1 MLNNRSPSGLSGYL
15 PVAAI
20 AVAGLMLCLTDP
32 IALQLL
38 RNATF
43 DQFQRWQPRA
53 ATESPVRVVDIDDES
68 LSRLGQWP
76 WPRTLIA
83 DLLLRLQN
91 AEPACISFDMIFAEP
106 DRTSPVNMKRLWR
119 LDDAAGPWLDSLP
132 DHDSVLAQAVKRGR
146 VSLGFALQ
154 ADGGEHD
161 RLLSKARFVFLGAPQ
176 FFKMPSYGHSISS
189 LPTLQNAA
197 DGNGTLSVTADADGV
212 IRRLPILMVYQN
224 KPVPSLAAES
234 LRVMQAGQNFTLDT
248 RSDNGSGLALLK
260 VGRISVPVNEQGE
273 VWLHFSAHAGAG
285 HIPAWKILQGQV
297 AADELA
303 GKLILIGTSAQGL
316 MDMRFSPLGKVIAG
330 IDMHAQVLEQ
340 ILAGQH
346 LLRPAWA
353 ASLEAVVLVI
363 GSLTVGA
370 LALSHAALTSFLL
383 FVLALAALWLA
394 AWRAYAD
401 WHYLIDP
408 MVPSLIAAAAFLLG
422 SMFRHIYSERR
433 QRWLKRAFSRY
444 ISPNLVEHLV
454 RHPEA
459 LELGGRRQICSFVF
473 TDLVDFTGLMEHLDP
488 SDAVSLL
495 NDYLENM
502 IAIAFRHQGTL
513 DRIVGDAVAIMFSAP
528 VSQADHSCR
537 AIACALDMQRF
548 ANEYCEQLR
557 ARGIEFGRTRIGV
570 HSGEVIVG
578 NFGGKTIF
586 DYRALGDAVNT
597 ASRLEGANKY
607 LGTLICVSEVT
618 LAGCPGQL
626 ARPIGRILLKGKTL
640 PLAVFELL
648 ATEQA
653 DEFRLAEYL
662 AAYALLQQQ
671 DPAAEQAFR
680 AILRNAPEDKLA
692 TFHLHRLQAGR
703 LGDLIELEN
712 K

>member
-1 MLNNRSPSGLSGYL
+1 MLNNHSPSGLFGYL
-15 PVAAI
+15 LVVAI
-20 AVAGLMLCLTDP
+20 AVAGLMVFLADP

-43 DQFQRWQPRA
+43 DQYQRWQPRPA
-53 ATESPVRVVDIDDES
+53 SESLVRVVDIDDES
-68 LSRLGQWP
+68 LNRLGQWP

-83 DLLLRLQN
+83 DLLQRLQN

-119 LDDAAGPWLDSLP
+119 LDSAAAPWLDSLP
-132 DHDSVLAQAVKRGR
+132 DHDSVLAQAVERGR

-161 RLLSKARFVFLGAPQ
+161 SLLSKARFVFMGSPQ
-176 FFKMPSYGHSISS
+176 FFKMPSYWGAISS
-189 LPTLQNAA
+189 LPALQHAA
-197 DGNGTLSVTADADGV
+197 DGNGTLSVMADADGV
-212 IRRLPILMVYQN
+212 IRRLPILMAYQN
-224 KPVPSLAAES
+224 KLVPSLAAES
-234 LRVMQAGQNFTLDT
+234 LRVMQTAQNFTLDT
-248 RSDNGSGLALLK
+248 RSENGSGLASLK

-285 HIPAWKILQGQV
+285 HIPAWRILHGQV
-297 AADELA
+297 SASELA

-316 MDMRFSPLGKVIAG
+316 MDMRSSPLGRVIPG

-340 ILAGQH
+340 ILDGQH

-353 ASLEAVVLVI
+353 ASLEALALLI
-363 GSLTVGA
+363 GSVAVGV
-370 LALSHAALTSFLL
+370 LALRHAALTSLLL
-383 FVLALAALWLA
+383 FALTLTVLWSA
-394 AWRAYAD
+394 AWRAFAD

-408 MVPSLIAAAAFLLG
+408 MLPSLVTAAAFLLG
-422 SMFRHIYSERR
+422 SIIRHIYSERR

-454 RHPEA
+454 KHPEA

-488 SDAVSLL
+488 ADAVSLL

-528 VSQADHSCR
+528 VLQEDHRGR

-607 LGTLICVSEVT
+607 LGTLICISEAT
-618 LAGCPGQL
+618 LAGCSGLPV
-626 ARPIGRILLKGKTL
+626 RPIGRILLKGKTH

-648 ATEQA
+648 TAEQA
-653 DEFRLAEYL
+653 DEVRLAEYR
-662 AAYALLQQQ
+662 AAYALLEQQ
-671 DPAAEQAFR
+671 DSAAEQAFR
-680 AILRNAPEDKLA
+680 AILRNAPDDKLA
-692 TFHLHRLQAGR
+692 AFHLHRLQAGQ
-703 LGDLIELEN
+703 LDDLIELEN